1 MTFRL
6 RSPAVVAL
14 TTLLAACGGTGFI
27 GVPFVTSVNGAS
39 WPAGA
44 VGSQVVISGQV
55 FGSVQGSSQV
65 LFTNAVGGIALPA
78 TITSA
83 SNWTDTYIIT
93 TVPAGAFKGPVVVST
108 GGGIGGGT
116 IFTVTPSV
124 PEVPFTPSAVS
135 WTAGS
140 PLPVGVSGN
149 AVAHAQI
156 RTASRDTGFV
166 YSVGGAD
173 NTGAAVTGV
182 YYAAVTTTGALGA
195 WTATTALPTG
205 LAFHAAVVATQRN
218 SAVTSIGYLYALGG
232 STNSS
237 GAVYRA
243 ALNADGSV
251 GTWSSIATLPAALH
265 SFAAIIYRGSLYVV
279 GGAANGTNA
288 PVATVYRTP
297 IQLNG
302 SLGFSSSQ
310 TWATEG
316 ALPARRARLSIAAF
330 GLYLYAI
337 AGDSATLSPN
347 DSIPRASE
355 TATVFF
361 GRLSPNSHEVAAW
374 SVAGTLDVARSAHT
388 AVIAGGNI
396 LVTGGLYAGASTGTN
411 DESYAALTLAD
422 GTIGSFSVATAN
434 TIHVFNHGATG
445 YLGGDGTFHVVVA
458 GGDDVNTPG
467 TKHVETFTY

>member
-1 MTFRL
+1 MAFRM
-6 RSPAVVAL
+6 RTHSVVAL

-27 GVPFVTSVNGAS
+27 GIPFVSSVNGAS

-44 VGSQVVISGQV
+44 VGSQVVISGV
-55 FGSVQGSSQV
+55 TFGSVQGSSQV
-65 LFTNAVGGIALPA
+65 LFTNALGGTALPA

-93 TVPAGAFKGPVVVST
+93 TVPAGAFTGAVVVST

-116 IFTVTPSV
+116 TFTVTPSV
-124 PEVPFTPSAVS
+124 PEVPFTPSAVA

-149 AVAHAQI
+149 AVAYAQI

-173 NTGAAVTGV
+173 NAG
-182 YYAAVTTTGALGA
+182 
-195 WTATTALPTG
+195 
-205 LAFHAAVVATQRN
+205 TQRN

-232 STNSS
+232 TNSS

-251 GTWSSIATLPAALH
+251 GTWSSLTTLPAALH
-265 SFAAIIYRGSLYVV
+265 SFAAIVYRGSLYVV

-288 PVATVYRTP
+288 PVATAYRAT

-302 SLGFSSSQ
+302 SLGFSGSQ
-310 TWATEG
+310 IWATEG
-316 ALPARRARLSIAAF
+316 ALPARRARLSIGAF

-361 GRLSPNSHEVAAW
+361 GRMSPTSHEVAAW

-396 LVTGGLYAGASTGTN
+396 LVTGGLYAGGSTGTN
-411 DESYAALTLAD
+411 DESYAALTAAD
-422 GTIGSFSVATAN
+422 GTVGSFSVATAN
-434 TIHVFNHGATG
+434 TIHLFNHGATG
-445 YLGGDGTFHVVVA
+445 YLGGDGTFHVLVA

-467 TKHVETFTY
+467 TKHAETFTY